1 MENHQVGNTVKT
13 TERRRRFLRNKKR
26 KKKAEERVH
35 ETHETTAFI
44 TSGKRGCFCEETKN
58 KVLLLLQV
66 LLASH
71 HSHFMNLS
79 LRQTANNLK

>member
-1 MENHQVGNTVKT
+1 MEYHQVGNTVEIRKEEDDSWET
-13 TERRRRFLRNKKR
+13 KKR